1 MISAHKNDA
10 TNRDI
15 MKSKICF
22 IGGGN
27 MASSLVGGL
36 INNHYPAGLITV
48 TDPQQDKLDFLAK
61 QFSINTTT
69 DNQAAVEDADVIVL
83 AVKPQVLAEACKN
96 IKHAM
101 QAKSALIISIAAGI
115 RSTDID
121 RWLGDN
127 NAIVRCMP
135 NTPSLI
141 QAGATGLFAN
151 PQTSL
156 QQKEMAEQ
164 ILAAAGITL
173 WVDEESLLDAVTA
186 VSGSGPAYFFL
197 FMEAM
202 QRAGT
207 QLGLDEQTAGLLAK
221 QTALGAA
228 RMALEGTDDPATL
241 RAKVTSKGGTTAAAI
256 TSFEANDF
264 ADIIQQALTAA
275 RDRAIELADELG
287 RQ

>member
-1 MISAHKNDA
+1 MN
-10 TNRDI
+10 N
-15 MKSKICF
+15 KICF

-27 MASSLVGGL
+27 MAASLVGGL
-36 INNHYPAGLITV
+36 INNTYPCELISV
-48 TDPQQDKLDFLAK
+48 TDLDQSKLQQLAE

-69 DNQAAVEDADVIVL
+69 DNQAAVKHADVVVL
-83 AVKPQVLAEACKN
+83 AVKPQVLASVCN
-96 IKHAM
+96 DIKESLD
-101 QAKSALIISIAAGI
+101 KSALIISIAAGI

-121 RWLGDN
+121 RWLGNN

-141 QAGATGLFAN
+141 QAGATGLYAN
-151 PQTSL
+151 PQISAK
-156 QQKEMAEQ
+156 QKQVAEQ
-164 ILAAAGITL
+164 ILGAAGITL
-173 WVDEESLLDAVTA
+173 WVDDESQLDAVTA

-202 QRAGT
+202 QHAGS
-207 QLGLDEQTAGLLAK
+207 QLGLDEKTAGLLAK

-228 RMALEGTDDPATL
+228 RMALEGEDDPATL

-256 TSFEANDF
+256 ASFEANDF
-264 ADIIQQALTAA
+264 AQIIQQALNAA

-287 RQ
+287 KQ

>member
-1 MISAHKNDA
+1 MN
-10 TNRDI
+10 N
-15 MKSKICF
+15 KICF

-27 MASSLVGGL
+27 MASSLIGGL
-36 INNHYPAGLITV
+36 INNAYPSELISV
-48 TDPQQDKLDFLAK
+48 TDPDKDKLDQLAQ
-61 QFSINTTT
+61 QFSINITT
-69 DNQAAVEDADVIVL
+69 DNQTAVKHADVIVL
-83 AVKPQVLAEACKN
+83 AVKPQILADVCN
-96 IKHAM
+96 SIKDAL
-101 QAKSALIISIAAGI
+101 QGKSALIISIAAGI

-121 RWLGDN
+121 RWLGNN

-141 QAGATGLFAN
+141 QAGATGLYAN
-151 PQTSL
+151 PKTSAV
-156 QQKEMAEQ
+156 QKKVAEQ

-173 WVDEESLLDAVTA
+173 WVEDELLLDAVTA

-228 RMALEGTDDPATL
+228 RMALEGDDDPATL

-256 TSFEANDF
+256 ASFEANHF
-264 ADIIQQALTAA
+264 EQIIQQALSAA

>member
-1 MISAHKNDA
+1 MKN
-10 TNRDI
+10 
-15 MKSKICF
+15 KICF

-27 MASSLVGGL
+27 MASSLIGGL
-36 INNHYPAGLITV
+36 INNAYPSELISV
-48 TDPQQDKLDFLAK
+48 TDPDKGKLDQLAQ
-61 QFSINTTT
+61 QFSINVTT
-69 DNQAAVEDADVIVL
+69 DNQTAVQGADVIVL
-83 AVKPQVLAEACKN
+83 AVKPQVLAEVCN
-96 IKHAM
+96 SIKEAL
-101 QAKSALIISIAAGI
+101 QGKPALIISIAAGI

-121 RWLGDN
+121 RWLGNN

-141 QAGATGLFAN
+141 QAGATGLYAN
-151 PQTSL
+151 PQTSAT
-156 QQKEMAEQ
+156 QKDAAEQ

-173 WVDEESLLDAVTA
+173 WVKDEALLDAVTA

-207 QLGLDEQTAGLLAK
+207 QLGLDEKTAGLLAK

-228 RMALEGTDDPATL
+228 RMALEGEDDPATL

-256 TSFEANDF
+256 ASFEANGF
-264 ADIIQQALTAA
+264 EQIIQQALSAA

-287 RQ
+287 KQ

>member
-1 MISAHKNDA
+1 MN
-10 TNRDI
+10 N
-15 MKSKICF
+15 KICF

-27 MASSLVGGL
+27 MAASLVGGL
-36 INNHYPAGLITV
+36 INNAYPCELISV
-48 TDPQQDKLDFLAK
+48 ADLDQSKLQQLAE

-69 DNQAAVEDADVIVL
+69 DNQAAVKHADVVVL
-83 AVKPQVLAEACKN
+83 AVKPQVLASVCSD
-96 IKHAM
+96 IKESLD
-101 QAKSALIISIAAGI
+101 KSALIISIAAGI

-121 RWLGDN
+121 RWLGNN

-141 QAGATGLFAN
+141 QAGATGLYAN
-151 PQTSL
+151 PQISAK
-156 QQKEMAEQ
+156 QKQVAEQ
-164 ILAAAGITL
+164 ILGAAGITL
-173 WVDEESLLDAVTA
+173 WVEDESQLDAVTA

-202 QRAGT
+202 QRAGS
-207 QLGLDEQTAGLLAK
+207 QLGLDEKTAGLLAK

-228 RMALEGTDDPATL
+228 RMALEGEDDPATL

-256 TSFEANDF
+256 ASFEANDF
-264 ADIIQQALTAA
+264 AQIIQQALNAA

-287 RQ
+287 KQ